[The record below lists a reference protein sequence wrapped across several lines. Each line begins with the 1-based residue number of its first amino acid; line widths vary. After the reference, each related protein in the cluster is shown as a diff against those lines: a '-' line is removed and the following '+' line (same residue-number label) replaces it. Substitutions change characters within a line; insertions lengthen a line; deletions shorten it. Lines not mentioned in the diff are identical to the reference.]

1 MLPGNERA
9 RMSQSIREKEMRIVF
24 GWAEASWLSV
34 SLAFSYEVPLC
45 SGCPRPRGSFLSS
58 FPPFHLFLIPPFPLS
73 PFLLSFSSLL
83 DSSLPCLAYVPVSSR
98 DLDLGTAWPV
108 LPCAMPYPTTRLI
121 EENVRRF
128 VLSPNMKLSFSHC
141 RNFVRWKIT
150 DRKFKIIFSFRILF
164 PSVLLIWN

>member
-9 RMSQSIREKEMRIVF
+9 RVSKGTIDRETKEMRIVF

-34 SLAFSYEVPLC
+34 SLAYSYEVPLC

-58 FPPFHLFLIPPFPLS
+58 FSPFHLFLIPPFPLS

-128 VLSPNMKLSFSHC
+128 DRVIAKYETLHSRIVSYNDIMHYWS
-141 RNFVRWKIT
+141 KI
-150 DRKFKIIFSFRILF
+150 
-164 PSVLLIWN
+164 

>member
-9 RMSQSIREKEMRIVF
+9 RVSPVDKEEKEMRIVF

-83 DSSLPCLAYVPVSSR
+83 DSSFPCLAYVPVSSR
-98 DLDLGTAWPV
+98 DLDLGTQPGLSCPV
-108 LPCAMPYPTTRLI
+108 CHALSNCSI
-121 EENVRRF
+121 NRRKR
-128 VLSPNMKLSFSHC
+128 STI
-141 RNFVRWKIT
+141 RAIT
-150 DRKFKIIFSFRILF
+150 LRKFRTISKKCNYRSKI
-164 PSVLLIWN
+164 

>member
-83 DSSLPCLAYVPVSSR
+83 FFALSRLRSCLFSRSRSRYSLACPALCHALSNYSINRRKRSAIRVIAKYETFILA
-98 DLDLGTAWPV
+98 L
-108 LPCAMPYPTTRLI
+108 
-121 EENVRRF
+121 
-128 VLSPNMKLSFSHC
+128 
-141 RNFVRWKIT
+141 
-150 DRKFKIIFSFRILF
+150 
-164 PSVLLIWN
+164 